1 MSGIATLPGTKK
13 CEADFS
19 RFRQIRQKFLAFS
32 QFRKCTIANM
42 VRRRINLIKFY
53 KVLYLFG
60 QQLSNSFD
68 LREFCLM
75 MKIKF
80 EKNIRGIFFVI
91 IL

>member
-13 CEADFS
+13 CEEDFS
-19 RFRQIRQKFLAFS
+19 RSRQIRQKFLAFS
-32 QFRKCTIANM
+32 QFRKCRIANM